1 MKEMEPKERDILRT
15 AMDVQFRYMFYKR
28 PEFPFLPSIGVKDIF
43 QAFGNEEVGFIGFLH
58 LKHTHRGIGEKE
70 WDSVWYDTAEEGA
83 EAQERWFEDAPY
95 DRHKLLQIHVEHL
108 RVQARKERKR
118 KEKKEL
124 EEFIEDENILL
135 N

>member
-1 MKEMEPKERDILRT
+1 MEPKERDILRN

-70 WDSVWYDTAEEGA
+70 WDSVWYDEKNLNWVKASFTKKGKWE
-83 EAQERWFEDAPY
+83 Y
-95 DRHKLLQIHVEHL
+95 KLV
-108 RVQARKERKR
+108 A
-118 KEKKEL
+118 
-124 EEFIEDENILL
+124 IE
-135 N
+135 